1 LIVSFHLHESRDTY
15 PDRKCRRPLQ
25 YAFRRMFL
33 ASNGLR
39 GQDRCHF
46 GHGRYRKQDKTVVCS
61 RLEESVRF
69 AFQDV
74 VVPPS
79 TGSYE
84 PGEGEDTRSLP
95 RGQRRVNQ
103 LPERS

>member
-1 LIVSFHLHESRDTY
+1 MRAETPILTARAV
-15 PDRKCRRPLQ
+15 RPLQ

-33 ASNGLR
+33 ASSGLR

-74 VVPPS
+74 GVLPS

-95 RGQRRVNQ
+95 AGAAQSQ
-103 LPERS
+103 STA